1 MSRELTYLF
10 DDWLVVTQQ
19 LTLKIRQ
26 EVPQS
31 WMWGTVH
38 HNETIKRLCQALE
51 DIWYLDGQDGR
62 ATRHHI
68 GVVKVSP
75 AIMRMV
81 VRSNDLK
88 ARFHQ
93 HLLELKKNKPELWPE
108 TSARL
113 VKRSSHVQGALEKE
127 GMVRLHL
134 KQFSRSLP
142 VVTEVPKKIT
152 FNWYSSGRSI
162 KRVTRDQVLEKL
174 LKLGLE
180 KTHVRLEYQR
190 VASLPEHEPLAQ
202 VQQQAPLIRAN
213 LRYNSDAREAFNVA
227 MPIFMPTDDTFAFPD
242 ITQPPNTP
250 PKQRQRAVRS
260 DQKLDLEP
268 FVSSLR
274 VHRYR

>member
-19 LTLKIRQ
+19 LTLKIQQ
-26 EVPQS
+26 EVPQG

-38 HNETIKRLCQALE
+38 HNETIKRLCHALG

-68 GVVKVSP
+68 GVVKASP
-75 AIMRMV
+75 SIMQMV
-81 VRSNDLK
+81 VRSNELK
-88 ARFHQ
+88 SRFHH
-93 HLLELKKNKPELWPE
+93 HLLLLKKNKPESWPE

-142 VVTEVPKKIT
+142 SLIEVPKKIT

-162 KRVTRDQVLEKL
+162 KRISRDQVLEKL
-174 LKLGLE
+174 IKLGLE
-180 KTHVRLEYQR
+180 KTHIRLEYNR

-213 LRYNSDAREAFNVA
+213 IRYSNDQREAFNVA
-227 MPIFMPTDDTFAFPD
+227 MPLFIPTDGTVAFPD
-242 ITQPPNTP
+242 ITAPPATP
-250 PKQRQRAVRS
+250 PLQRQRAVRS

-268 FVSSLR
+268 FVRSLR